1 MVFRSAPVAA
11 SVRTG
16 VVAVLLASLAV
27 GCAKSAPPKRA
38 SSSAVVPVVRA
49 HAGVVMPASTLGGI
63 IVPFQNVQLS
73 STLVEPAVS
82 VNVNEGDHVT
92 KGQLLAQLDTRDLEA
107 QLKSDLGTAA
117 SDRAKASQTY
127 DQASLTIT
135 QNSNSVNAAQATL
148 RQAEAT
154 LGKDRLDLAR
164 YTALYKQGYV
174 AQQQYQSEVTLVAS
188 DEQAVRAAQ
197 VTVQNARSQVAANGT
212 TSSGLQGAG
221 VAAAQ
226 ADEQTALG
234 AAEQVRVQI
243 AKAAIVSPIDGV
255 VVNRNLNPGEYP
267 GTRQLFTLQETDKMY
282 AVLNGSGAQIVG
294 VATGSPA
301 KITSTDRAT
310 LSAAGKVVGVLD
322 EVTPG
327 STNFVVKIVI
337 PNPTGAFHSGMVVS
351 GRVARPQ
358 SRGIVV
364 PETAFLDTTKTTLQV
379 VANGQVKTQNVVMV
393 AEDGKNAV
401 VRGLAQGVQVV
412 ANGQLGLADGQT
424 VKPEIQKPAKTVAE
438 R

>member
-1 MVFRSAPVAA
+1 MVFRPAPVAA

-16 VVAVLLASLAV
+16 VVAVVFASLAV
-27 GCAKSAPPKRA
+27 GCAKSAPPKKA
-38 SSSAVVPVVRA
+38 SSAALVPVVSA
-49 HAGVVMPASTLGGI
+49 QDGVVKPGSTLGGI
-63 IVPFQNVQLS
+63 IVPFQNVQIS
-73 STLVEPAVS
+73 STLVEPTVS

-92 KGQLLAQLDTRDLEA
+92 KGEVLAQLDTGDLEA
-107 QLKSDLGTAA
+107 QLQSDLGTAA
-117 SDRAKASQTY
+117 SDHAKAAQTY
-127 DQASLTIT
+127 DQASLTIA
-135 QNSNSVNAAQATL
+135 QNSNTVNAAQATL
-148 RQAEAT
+148 RQAQAT
-154 LGKDRLDLAR
+154 LVKDRLDLQR

-174 AQQQYQSEVTLVAS
+174 AQQQYQVEVTLVQS

-212 TSSGLQGAG
+212 TQTGLQGAG
-221 VAAAQ
+221 VAAAK

-234 AAEQVRVQI
+234 AAQQVRVQI
-243 AKAAIVSPIDGV
+243 AKATIVSPIDGI

-301 KITSTDRAT
+301 KIRSTDRAT
-310 LSAAGKVVGVLD
+310 LSAEGKVVGVLD

-327 STNFVVKIVI
+327 SSNFVVKIVV
-337 PNPTGAFHSGMVVS
+337 PNPTGLFHSGMVVS
-351 GRVARPQ
+351 GRVTRPQ

-364 PETAFLDTTKTTLQV
+364 PETAFLDDTKTTVQV
-379 VANGQVKTQNVVMV
+379 VSNGMVKTQNVVMV

-401 VRGLAQGVQVV
+401 VRGVSQGVQVV

-424 VKPEIQKPAKTVAE
+424 VKPEVQKPAKTIAE

>member
-1 MVFRSAPVAA
+1 MVFRSAPVAVSA
-11 SVRTG
+11 RAG
-16 VVAVLLASLAV
+16 VAAVLLAALAA
-27 GCAKSAPPKRA
+27 GCAKSAPPKRV
-38 SSSAVVPVVRA
+38 SSTARVPVVSA
-49 HAGVVMPASTLGGI
+49 QDGVVKPGSTLGGI
-63 IVPFQNVQLS
+63 IVPFQNVQIS
-73 STLVEPAVS
+73 STLVEPTVS

-92 KGQLLAQLDTRDLEA
+92 KGEVLAQLDTGDLEA

-117 SDRAKASQTY
+117 SDRAKAAQTY

-135 QNSNSVNAAQATL
+135 QNGNTVNAAQATL
-148 RQAEAT
+148 RQAQAT
-154 LGKDRLDLAR
+154 LNKDRLDLAR
-164 YTALYKQGYV
+164 YSALYKQGYV
-174 AQQQYQSEVTLVAS
+174 AQQQYQAEVTLVQS

-197 VTVQNARSQVAANGT
+197 VTVQNAKSQVAANGT
-212 TSSGLQGAG
+212 TTSGLQGAG
-221 VAAAQ
+221 VEAAK

-234 AAEQVRVQI
+234 AADQVRVQI
-243 AKAAIVSPIDGV
+243 AKATIVSPIDGV

-301 KITSTDRAT
+301 KITSTDHAT
-310 LSAAGKVVGVLD
+310 LSAQGKVVGVLD

-327 STNFVVKIVI
+327 STNFVVKIVV
-337 PNPTGAFHSGMVVS
+337 PNPEGLFHSGMVVS

-358 SRGIVV
+358 SRGITV
-364 PETAFLDTTKTTLQV
+364 PVTAFLDDTHTTVQV
-379 VANGQVKTQNVVMV
+379 VSNGLVKTQNVVMV
-393 AEDGKNAV
+393 ADDGKNAV

-424 VKPEIQKPAKTVAE
+424 VKPEPLKPAKTIAE